1 MGAKK
6 LTNVHEAL
14 EYLEN
19 LDESSEDVLSY
30 DGDFICSGRLVI
42 LPPTSEGE
50 RDTDEDSRDEN
61 ELLPN
66 NLNRSQVAPLLLIL
80 VHQVAIFLG
89 AGGEE
94 EITGPSVDLLSKR
107 NNGSKVNTFL

>member
-6 LTNVHEAL
+6 LTNVQEAL

-30 DGDFICSGRLVI
+30 DEDFICSGRLVI
-42 LPPTSEGE
+42 LPPNDEGE

-61 ELLPN
+61 ELLLN
-66 NLNRSQVAPLLLIL
+66 NLNISQVAPLLLIL
-80 VHQVAIFLG
+80 VHHVAIFLG

-94 EITGPSVDLLSKR
+94 EITGPSTDLPSKR